1 MDFPTFVKRVAELSG
16 VDKEIAGRVVRATL
30 LNLGTRID
38 PGEADDLAAQLPEAI
53 GVCLRHKWKAQRFPP
68 SEFMRRVAC
77 VVPLSNEQGTQAV
90 HAVFTVLRE
99 AVSEGEL
106 KDVLHQLGGDY
117 ATLVGTP
124 TGTPWGVVPRQQ
136 TVERADGID
145 PPVATRHAA

>member
-1 MDFPTFVKRVAELSG
+1 MDSPTFVKRVAELSG
-16 VDKEIAGRVVRATL
+16 VDKEIAERVVRATL

-68 SEFMRRVAC
+68 SEFVRRVAC
-77 VVPLSNEQGTQAV
+77 VVPLSNEQGPQAV
-90 HAVFTVLRE
+90 RAVFTVLRK

-117 ATLVGTP
+117 TTLVGTP
-124 TGTPWGVVPRQQ
+124 TGTLASAQ
-136 TVERADGID
+136 DGAGEI
-145 PPVATRHAA
+145 ASR